1 MKSLCETRWA
11 CRYEAVRA
19 MQGNLQVV
27 VKLLDVIILKK
38 IHLRQKLL
46 LMLEACL
53 HLQIWSFEFLLA
65 MVVLKQLLECTN
77 VLSLYLQSKQ
87 IDLGAA
93 ITSVDATLSVLK
105 KYRNDSVFHGHYETA
120 SSLADMLGV
129 DTPTVLSTRRKRV
142 SRQMD
147 HMWQNEHQHET
158 IESKYR
164 VEFYSQVL
172 DCMIEQIEQ

>member
-1 MKSLCETRWA
+1 
-11 CRYEAVRA
+11 
-19 MQGNLQVV
+19 MQANLQVV
-27 VKLLDVIILKK
+27 VELLDAIIEENSSQTKALADA
-38 IHLRQKLL
+38 RG
-46 LMLEACL
+46 L

-129 DTPTVLSTRRKRV
+129 DTPTVLSIRRKRV
-142 SRQMD
+142 S
-147 HMWQNEHQHET
+147 
-158 IESKYR
+158 
-164 VEFYSQVL
+164 
-172 DCMIEQIEQ
+172 